1 MKEIQGSVGFVVK
14 KASIPFN
21 FIESKSS
28 FKSHSITLESPL
40 TSVSIPYLLVGF
52 LPPPGRDSMPRG
64 PGTAATRPAPLV
76 RPGRPATAAQA
87 TGTAALRGTRGRGW
101 GSKSAKSLKV
111 YEFGWFLRNFEG
123 FSNGF
128 GWFFNIFGVFLWN
141 DVNCSNEGLWKKNT
155 WIQNCPTIARPVPCP
170 AGAQRCVVHHLAAP
184 RRCRMRNPALRAQGA
199 GAEDFGLGR
208 LEDEGPLW
216 IFGNPLLKEW

>member
-1 MKEIQGSVGFVVK
+1 MISKAIWYQRVAKTLMKEIQGSVGFVVK

-101 GSKSAKSLKV
+101 GSKSANSLKV
-111 YEFGWFLRNFEG
+111 YEFG
-123 FSNGF
+123 
-128 GWFFNIFGVFLWN
+128 
-141 DVNCSNEGLWKKNT
+141 
-155 WIQNCPTIARPVPCP
+155 
-170 AGAQRCVVHHLAAP
+170 
-184 RRCRMRNPALRAQGA
+184 
-199 GAEDFGLGR
+199 
-208 LEDEGPLW
+208 
-216 IFGNPLLKEW
+216 